1 MYGVQFREGN
11 FTTILGYYPNILVNK
26 FILYTDYIFCGV
38 PVSLDNRKMMFAA
51 ANKTAGKEAAMK
63 CKMAASAVVTK
74 WISEPVSQGRLTKI
88 KIIIS
93 KDEKAAFRKL
103 KAAFKITA

>member
-1 MYGVQFREGN
+1 MFLLNFKMYGVQFREGN
-11 FTTILGYYPNILVNK
+11 FTTILGYYPKILVNK

-88 KIIIS
+88 KSSYPRIRRQRF
-93 KDEKAAFRKL
+93 AN
-103 KAAFKITA
+103 